1 MLSDIGQSDTLL
13 EGRAN
18 AFTVDVETKMQT
30 QIRSLRDNLA
40 RSEQMRDAKVK
51 SQIEHL
57 DEKMSLLTEK
67 FDRRFQTNEQ
77 LKQELDMQMEQI
89 VKSAVNDVKNA
100 FLQMNESNKKAMEK
114 LSAEIEAKGFIG
126 DDEDRLELQKLR
138 DKTLYEYMNTLVNTS
153 KIGLEA
159 QIK

>member
-1 MLSDIGQSDTLL
+1 
-13 EGRAN
+13 
-18 AFTVDVETKMQT
+18 
-30 QIRSLRDNLA
+30 
-40 RSEQMRDAKVK
+40 
-51 SQIEHL
+51 
-57 DEKMSLLTEK
+57 
-67 FDRRFQTNEQ
+67 
-77 LKQELDMQMEQI
+77 MQMEQI

-159 QIK
+159 QIKQMKASQGGADD